1 METFCWSPFWTLD
14 SRKAHIFCHKTQN
27 NYHKDIP
34 FIEENWVKLLSRAVH
49 PNLHNN
55 HKSFLYFPTYKYFK
69 KMNECFLCL
78 YDKSLQFYSNIW
90 YTIYTLAN
98 SCWLIDMT
106 KVKKLW
112 FLDFLTFD
120 YNLWENLN

>member
-1 METFCWSPFWTLD
+1 
-14 SRKAHIFCHKTQN
+14 
-27 NYHKDIP
+27 
-34 FIEENWVKLLSRAVH
+34 
-49 PNLHNN
+49 
-55 HKSFLYFPTYKYFK
+55 
-69 KMNECFLCL
+69 MNECFLCL
-78 YDKSLQFYSNIW
+78 YDKSLQFYSNTW